1 MKGLD
6 LTESSDPKTGQGES
20 SCSTTNLLKESMDLP
35 TKLQASAAMPY
46 QLSERP
52 SAMGGAGGAAPV
64 VRCCC
69 CCKCCGGDQVR
80 DGTGEN
86 GTDTNDET

>member
-6 LTESSDPKTGQGES
+6 LTESSDPITGLGQVES

-52 SAMGGAGGAAPV
+52 SAMGGAGAAPV
-64 VRCCC
+64 VRGCC
-69 CCKCCGGDQVR
+69 CCKCCGGDQLG
-80 DGTGEN
+80 DGP
-86 GTDTNDET
+86 TDTNDEV